1 MRGIFKIF
9 VLCLISFVFVLIV
22 EPCCTFA
29 DDIDYHH
36 TDYEE
41 ISVQIQKDIAAY
53 HIPGMAV
60 IVVDADE
67 VLFSETYGNCN
78 SIDTPFIIG
87 SMTKSFT
94 ALAVMQL
101 EEQGKINLDA
111 PISDYM
117 DCSAYLKN
125 PSEGERI
132 TVRQLLN
139 HTSGLGRYQT
149 FADARITDT
158 YGTHAYSNV
167 GYDILGKVI
176 EAVSGESYENY
187 VDEHIFMPLGMEH
200 SAATLEKSKE
210 NGLIAGYRN
219 YFGIPVEG
227 EPDYPDGSGETV
239 AAGYITS
246 SVSDMGKYLQMYING
261 GNGVITSESIDAMF
275 YDNVPQDDNGLEYY
289 GMGWGYTQQF
299 DQPMLIHSGLVENY
313 TSYMIIFPEK
323 EIGIVVLVNMNDY
336 FVSNNLLGNIIMP
349 LIGEERTSFPDN
361 AYLLFHLLIDMIY
374 LLIIVLA
381 VYPVFSIRRWKTK
394 NKTKGLLILDILRHG
409 LLPAFLLAL
418 PYLLNTPYRII
429 WLFVK
434 DLFFVL
440 TISSVLLLSTG
451 LYKIIFDIKTNCNV
465 CKQTQ
470 KHNP

>member
-1 MRGIFKIF
+1 MRGSFKIF
-9 VLCLISFVFVLIV
+9 ILCLISFVFVLTV

-41 ISVQIQKDIAAY
+41 ISVQIEKDIAAY

-101 EEQGKINLDA
+101 EGQGKINLDA

-219 YFGIPVEG
+219 YFG
-227 EPDYPDGSGETV
+227 
-239 AAGYITS
+239 
-246 SVSDMGKYLQMYING
+246 
-261 GNGVITSESIDAMF
+261 
-275 YDNVPQDDNGLEYY
+275 
-289 GMGWGYTQQF
+289 
-299 DQPMLIHSGLVENY
+299 
-313 TSYMIIFPEK
+313 
-323 EIGIVVLVNMNDY
+323 
-336 FVSNNLLGNIIMP
+336 
-349 LIGEERTSFPDN
+349 
-361 AYLLFHLLIDMIY
+361 
-374 LLIIVLA
+374 
-381 VYPVFSIRRWKTK
+381 
-394 NKTKGLLILDILRHG
+394 
-409 LLPAFLLAL
+409 
-418 PYLLNTPYRII
+418 
-429 WLFVK
+429 
-434 DLFFVL
+434 L
-440 TISSVLLLSTG
+440 TIIDISENKRSS
-451 LYKIIFDIKTNCNV
+451 
-465 CKQTQ
+465 
-470 KHNP
+470 